1 MANVFI
7 QPSDTE
13 MTVELLG
20 QLIQDHQAMIPK
32 YLERK
37 DMYEGR
43 HAILNQKEKES
54 YKPDN
59 RLVVN
64 FAKYIVDTFNG
75 YFIGNPINVSHE
87 NKTVSDYLEFLD
99 GYNDQDDNNAEL
111 SKICSIFGHGYELIY
126 ADENAEVG
134 ITYLDPT
141 QAFMVY
147 DDSIRERPLFAVRYF
162 INSEGQIEGTYS
174 DASNITYFK
183 VGEKGYQI
191 IDEVSH
197 YFGDVPMVEYVENAE
212 KQGIFDNVI
221 TLINAFDKAISEKAN
236 DVEYYADAYLKI
248 LGAKLDDKTLQKLRD
263 NRIINMA
270 SNDTNKLVIEF
281 LQKPDADGTQEN
293 LLNRLEDL
301 IFRTAMVAN
310 LSDDNF
316 GNASGISLAY
326 KLQAMDNLA
335 KTKERKFTSGMN
347 RRYKLIA
354 NYPKS
359 KINGDEWVDIQ
370 YKFTRNKPSN
380 LLEEAQIAGALA
392 GITTKITQVGVLSNV
407 SNPQEEVEN
416 LKKEMEET
424 VIPRTA
430 VDNGQSQVLET
441 TSDATVE

>member
-13 MTVELLG
+13 MTLELLG

-75 YFIGNPINVSHE
+75 YFIGQPIRVTHE
-87 NKTVSDYLEFLD
+87 KKEINDYLQFLD

-111 SKICSIFGHGYELIY
+111 SKICSIYGHGYELLY
-126 ADENAEVG
+126 ADEEANVG
-134 ITYLDPT
+134 ITYLKPT
-141 QAFMVY
+141 EAFIVY
-147 DDSIRERPLFAVRYF
+147 DDSIRERPIFGVRYF
-162 INSEGQIEGTYS
+162 VNSEGKLEGSFS
-174 DASNITYFK
+174 DKGKIYYFEENK
-183 VGEKGYQI
+183 DGLAIV
-191 IDEVSH
+191 DERQH
-197 YFGDVPMVEYVENAE
+197 HFGDVPLIEYVENEE
-212 KQGIFDNVI
+212 KQGIFDNVM
-221 TLINAFDKAISEKAN
+221 TLIDAFDKAISEKAN

-270 SNDTNKLVIEF
+270 SNDTNNLVIEF
-281 LQKPDADGTQEN
+281 LQKPDADVTQEN

-310 LSDDNF
+310 LSDENF

-335 KTKERKFTSGMN
+335 KTKERKFISGMN
-347 RRYKLIA
+347 RRYKLIS
-354 NYPKS
+354 NFPNS
-359 KINGDEWVDIQ
+359 KISKDEWVNIQ

-380 LLEEAQIAGALA
+380 LLEESQIAGNLA
-392 GITTKITQVGVLSNV
+392 GITTKKTQLGVLSNV
-407 SNPQEEVEN
+407 ENPQDELDALE
-416 LKKEMEET
+416 KESKGYSINRT
-424 VIPRTA
+424 VIN
-430 VDNGQSQVLET
+430 NGQ
-441 TSDATVE
+441 A